1 MKNRVGTLAL
11 VGGMFVAN
19 LAILQGCDLING
31 KEEKKKEDAPAATA
45 TAAATAAET
54 AAPTATATATATAAP
69 AETAAPAA
77 EDAGAPV
84 EDAGADAAEDAGAAA
99 DEADAGDPDAGA
111 EQVDRAEEDA
121 GAPLKEVENKDVTR
135 YPGKEVPQGGTV
147 RLLKGFTV
155 RQAADHTSKELSKVG
170 AGTLV
175 DLKVSYGQW
184 FLIMYPSGPGQL
196 SPGWIELVSKPR
208 PRPIIKKPV
217 LLIPPKDPVVKP
229 TTPIKPGTTTVK
241 PTPVKTPTTTTAKPV
256 VKAPPKR

>member
-31 KEEKKKEDAPAATA
+31 KEEKKKEDAPAATT

-54 AAPTATATATATAAP
+54 AAATATATATAAP

-77 EDAGAPV
+77 EDAGAP
-84 EDAGADAAEDAGAAA
+84 EDAGADAEADAGDPDAGAA

-155 RQAADHTSKELSKVG
+155 RQAADHTSKELAKVG

-196 SPGWIELVSKPR
+196 SPGWIDLGSKPR
-208 PRPIIKKPV
+208 PRPVIKKPILV
-217 LLIPPKDPVVKP
+217 PPKDPVVKP
-229 TTPIKPGTTTVK
+229 TTPLKPTTTAKPTTVK
-241 PTPVKTPTTTTAKPV
+241 TPPTATAKPV